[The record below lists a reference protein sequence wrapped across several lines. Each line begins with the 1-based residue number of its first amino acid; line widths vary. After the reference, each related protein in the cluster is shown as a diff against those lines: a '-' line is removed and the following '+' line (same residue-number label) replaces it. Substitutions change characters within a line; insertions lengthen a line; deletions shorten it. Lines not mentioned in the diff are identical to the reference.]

1 MKTEKELLDLKNQI
15 DSAKI
20 KVSELTG
27 QQNALMEQLKE
38 WGCKTIEEAESK
50 LKEMETSISD
60 FDVKIAKGIE
70 DLEKKYQ

>member
-1 MKTEKELLDLKNQI
+1 MKTEKELLDLKSQI
-15 DSAKI
+15 DSARI

-38 WGCKTIEEAESK
+38 WGCKTIEDAEKK

-60 FDVKIAKGIE
+60 FDVKIAKGVE